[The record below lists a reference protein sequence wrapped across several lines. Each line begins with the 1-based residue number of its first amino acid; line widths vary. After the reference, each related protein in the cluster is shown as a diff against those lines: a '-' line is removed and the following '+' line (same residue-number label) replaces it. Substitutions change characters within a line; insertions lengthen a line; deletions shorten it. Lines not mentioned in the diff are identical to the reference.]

1 MNKNLV
7 EAFQFLEF
15 VAKVSRSWEEPIVKE
30 PTRDRIMNRERA
42 SGVYTLLQGLNVQAK
57 FAIIMKRLDDLE
69 ATGVQEVQIVNE

>member
-42 SGVYTLLQGLNVQAK
+42 SGVYTLTIGFRCPSKVCNHYEKV
-57 FAIIMKRLDDLE
+57 
-69 ATGVQEVQIVNE
+69 G